1 MQEGTVMKKGNVLFL
16 GNSGVGKTTLI
27 NAILGTDAATG
38 IGVSGTTKETTTYE
52 NEEVPFRIVDTM
64 GFEPVKF
71 LQPNKAINDVKKWS
85 KEAATDN
92 NENTNIDLICLCVDG
107 TASKLFPST
116 IDQFLKSVS
125 LWKTVPIIVA
135 ITKSY
140 SIPDRED
147 NVAMV
152 EKAFEGK
159 KRELKGIYPVVAQSY
174 VISDDY
180 AVEPQGIGE
189 LIEGINSLLP
199 DGIQASASDIVKY
212 NLNRKRFLAQSTI
225 VAATGIGVAVGL
237 VPIPFPDAAILVP
250 TETLEI
256 NSISRIYGIK
266 NDDKFKTLLKQM
278 VEIGTVSA
286 VARSIIALLKAIPA
300 ANIAASVLNGVIAGI
315 IVAAI
320 GEGSAYTFEQIYLGK
335 KTIDDV
341 DWIKKVLENKM
352 LEEANKKSKTII
364 ESLPE
369 NADKDDIVKAIGKVI
384 KE

>member
-1 MQEGTVMKKGNVLFL
+1 MKKGNVLFL

-140 SIPDRED
+140 SIPDREA
-147 NVAMV
+147 NVDMV

-300 ANIAASVLNGVIAGI
+300 VNIAASVLNGVIAGI

>member
-140 SIPDRED
+140 SIPDREA
-147 NVAMV
+147 NVDMV

-300 ANIAASVLNGVIAGI
+300 VNIAASVLNGVIAGI

>member
-1 MQEGTVMKKGNVLFL
+1 MKKGNVLFL

-38 IGVSGTTKETTTYE
+38 IGVSGTTKETKTYE
-52 NEEVPFRIVDTM
+52 NEEIPFRIVDTM

-85 KEAATDN
+85 RESATDD
-92 NENTNIDLICLCVDG
+92 NEDTNIDLICLCVDG

-116 IDQFLKSVS
+116 IDAFLKSVS

-140 SIPDRED
+140 SIPDREA
-147 NVAMV
+147 NVDMV
-152 EKAFEGK
+152 KKAFEGK
-159 KRELKGIYPVVAQSY
+159 KREVKGIYPVVAQSY

-180 AVEPQGIGE
+180 AVEPQGISE
-189 LIEGINSLLP
+189 LIEGINGLLP
-199 DGIQASASDIVKY
+199 DGIQASARDIVKY
-212 NLNRKRFLAQSTI
+212 NLNRKRFTAQST
-225 VAATGIGVAVGL
+225 VLAATGIGVAVGL
-237 VPIPFPDAAILVP
+237 VPIPFPDAVILVP

-256 NSISRIYGIK
+256 NAISRIYGIK

-278 VEIGTVSA
+278 IEIGTVSEA
-286 VARSIIALLKAIPA
+286 ARYIIKLLKAIPA
-300 ANIAASVLNGVIAGI
+300 VNIAASVLNGVIAGI

-320 GEGSAYTFEQIYLGK
+320 GEGSVFIFEQIYLGK

-341 DWIKKVLENKM
+341 DWVKKILENK
-352 LEEANKKSKTII
+352 LVEEATKKSKTII

-369 NADKDDIVKAIGKVI
+369 NADKDDIVKAIGKAI

>member
-1 MQEGTVMKKGNVLFL
+1 MKKGNVLFL

-92 NENTNIDLICLCVDG
+92 DENTNIDLICLCVDG

-140 SIPDRED
+140 SIPDREA
-147 NVAMV
+147 NVDMV

-300 ANIAASVLNGVIAGI
+300 VNIAASVLNGVIAGI

>member
-1 MQEGTVMKKGNVLFL
+1 MKKGNVLFL

-300 ANIAASVLNGVIAGI
+300 VNIAASVLNGVIAGI

>member
-1 MQEGTVMKKGNVLFL
+1 MKKGNVLFL

-92 NENTNIDLICLCVDG
+92 DENTNIDLICLCVDG

-140 SIPDRED
+140 SIPDREA
-147 NVAMV
+147 NVDMV

-286 VARSIIALLKAIPA
+286 VTRSIIALLKAIPA
-300 ANIAASVLNGVIAGI
+300 VNIAASVLNGVIAGI

>member
-1 MQEGTVMKKGNVLFL
+1 MKKGNVLFL

-300 ANIAASVLNGVIAGI
+300 VNIAASVLNGVIAGI

-335 KTIDDV
+335 KTIDDF